1 MRTLCLAIL
10 SVCLMTA
17 EDMPS
22 GYFRGGMVDFQ
33 GTVATGTLRAKNASG
48 EVYTCAYDAKSYFE
62 FAKQRVKVDQLR
74 EGDSLEVLAY
84 RRVGETSCYVLSL
97 QVMPPQVNSRPTKR
111 LDVTPTKPIR
121 PPAVRH
127 GTQNFAGVV
136 TKLSASSVTLKTRTE
151 ERTFLL
157 RSDTRFFGN
166 GLKMEAKDVAVNQ
179 HVSVEAGRDLDG
191 KYEAFQLTWGELSA
205 H

>member
-1 MRTLCLAIL
+1 M
-10 SVCLMTA
+10 
-17 EDMPS
+17 
-22 GYFRGGMVDFQ
+22 
-33 GTVATGTLRAKNASG
+33 
-48 EVYTCAYDAKSYFE
+48 
-62 FAKQRVKVDQLR
+62 
-74 EGDSLEVLAY
+74 
-84 RRVGETSCYVLSL
+84 
-97 QVMPPQVNSRPTKR
+97 
-111 LDVTPTKPIR
+111 
-121 PPAVRH
+121 
-127 GTQNFAGVV
+127 